1 LLNYCAFE
9 KRNQAAAGATFVAA
23 PGPPAAEALGPDLFF
38 HGVRCLPY
46 LIAMNMNAEFAS
58 LPVVDLRSDTVTRP
72 TPAMLAAMA
81 GAAVGDD
88 VYDEDPTV
96 RRLEEVA
103 AARFGLEAG
112 LFCPS
117 GTMTNQ
123 IAIKAHTE
131 PLSEVICEQTAH
143 VYLWE
148 VGGIAF
154 HSSASVALLAGQR
167 GRVTASQV
175 EAAIRPDNLHYP
187 TTRLVCLENTH
198 NRGGGSCY
206 RWDDMAAI
214 SDVARQHGLARHLDG
229 ARIFNALVATGQRSE
244 DYGQLFDS
252 ISVCLSKGL
261 GAPVGSVL
269 LGSAEFIKKTKRIR
283 KVMGGGMR
291 QAGYIAAAGLYAL
304 ENNIERLADDHRRAA
319 RLAAVLRQQPYVAE
333 VLDPETN
340 LVIFQLHE
348 HLPAATFL
356 AQLEEQGIRA
366 SGFGPQWVRFVT
378 HLDVDDA
385 MLARVEAALAAMG
398 EAVCG

>member
-1 LLNYCAFE
+1 MAVE
-9 KRNQAAAGATFVAA
+9 T
-23 PGPPAAEALGPDLFF
+23 PA
-38 HGVRCLPY
+38 
-46 LIAMNMNAEFAS
+46 
-58 LPVVDLRSDTVTRP
+58 LPVIDLRSDTVTRP
-72 TPAMLAAMA
+72 TPAMLAAMW
-81 GAAVGDD
+81 AAPVGDD
-88 VYDEDPTV
+88 VYEEDPTV
-96 RRLEEVA
+96 RRLEEAA

-154 HSSASVALLAGQR
+154 HSGASVALLPGNR
-167 GRVTASQV
+167 GRLTAAQV
-175 EAAIRPDNLHYP
+175 EGAIRAENVHYP

-206 RWDDMAAI
+206 ALEDLQTI
-214 SDVARQHGLARHLDG
+214 SEVAKKHGLARHLDG

-244 DYGQLFDS
+244 DYGQYFDS

-269 LGSAEFIKKTKRIR
+269 LGSKAFIQKCKRIR
-283 KVMGGGMR
+283 KVMGGGWR
-291 QAGYIAAAGLYAL
+291 QAGYLAAAGLYAL
-304 ENNIERLADDHRRAA
+304 ENHVDRLADDHRRATQ
-319 RLAAVLRQQPYVAE
+319 LATTLRQQPYVAE
-333 VLDPETN
+333 VLNPETN
-340 LVIFQLHE
+340 LVIFRLHDVQ
-348 HLPAATFL
+348 PAAGFL
-356 AQLEEQGIRA
+356 ATLEAQGIRA
-366 SGFGPQWVRFVT
+366 SSFGPQWIRFVT

-385 MLARVEAALAAMG
+385 MVARIEAVLAGMG
-398 EAVCG
+398 E

>member
-1 LLNYCAFE
+1 MTTENS
-9 KRNQAAAGATFVAA
+9 T
-23 PGPPAAEALGPDLFF
+23 PP
-38 HGVRCLPY
+38 V
-46 LIAMNMNAEFAS
+46 I
-58 LPVVDLRSDTVTRP
+58 DLRSDTVTKP
-72 TPAMLAAMA
+72 TPAMLAAMM
-81 GAAVGDD
+81 AAPVGDD
-88 VYDEDPTV
+88 VYEEDPTV
-96 RRLEEVA
+96 RRLEEMA

-154 HSSASVALLAGQR
+154 HSGASVALLPGER
-167 GRVTASQV
+167 GRLTAAQV
-175 EAAIRPDNLHYP
+175 EAAIRPENVHYP

-206 RWDDMAAI
+206 ALDDLRAI
-214 SDVARQHGLARHLDG
+214 SEVAQRHGIARHLDG

-261 GAPVGSVL
+261 GTPVGSVL
-269 LGSAEFIKKTKRIR
+269 LGSAAFIKKCKRIR
-283 KVMGGGMR
+283 KVMGGGWR
-291 QAGYIAAAGLYAL
+291 QAGFLAAAGIYAL
-304 ENNIERLADDHRRAA
+304 ENNVARLADDHRRAA
-319 RLAAVLRQQPYVAE
+319 RLAEALRAQPYVAE
-333 VLDPETN
+333 VLNPETN
-340 LVIFQLHE
+340 LVIFRLDDTQ
-348 HLPAATFL
+348 PAAEFL
-356 AQLEEQGIRA
+356 AALERHGIRA
-366 SGFGPQWVRFVT
+366 SSFGPQWIRFVT

-385 MLARVEAALAAMG
+385 GLARVEAALAGLA
-398 EAVCG
+398 A

>member
-1 LLNYCAFE
+1 M
-9 KRNQAAAGATFVAA
+9 
-23 PGPPAAEALGPDLFF
+23 AAET
-38 HGVRCLPY
+38 
-46 LIAMNMNAEFAS
+46 AS
-58 LPVVDLRSDTVTRP
+58 LPFVDLRSDTVTRP

-81 GAAVGDD
+81 AATVGDD
-88 VYDEDPTV
+88 VYEEDPTV
-96 RRLEEVA
+96 RRLEEMA

-154 HSSASVALLAGQR
+154 HSSASVALLAGNR
-167 GRVTASQV
+167 GRLTAEQV
-175 EAAIRPDNLHYP
+175 EAAIRPQNIHYP

-206 RWDDMAAI
+206 NWDDMAAI
-214 SDVARQHGLARHLDG
+214 SDVAKRHGLARHLDG
-229 ARIFNALVATGQRSE
+229 ARVFNALVATGQRSE

-269 LGSAEFIKKTKRIR
+269 LGSAAFIQKTKRIR

-291 QAGYIAAAGLYAL
+291 QAGYLAAAGIYAL
-304 ENNIERLADDHRRAA
+304 ENNVERLADDHRRAS
-319 RLAAVLRQQPYVAE
+319 RLAEVLRQQPYVSD
-333 VLDPETN
+333 VLNPETN
-340 LVIFQLHE
+340 LVIFRLHDSQ
-348 HLPAATFL
+348 PAAEFL
-356 AQLEEQGIRA
+356 EMLEQQGIKA
-366 SGFGPQWVRFVT
+366 SSFGPQWIRFVT

-385 MLARVEAALAAMG
+385 MVARIETALEMQA
-398 EAVCG
+398 

>member
-1 LLNYCAFE
+1 MST
-9 KRNQAAAGATFVAA
+9 AT
-23 PGPPAAEALGPDLFF
+23 PA
-38 HGVRCLPY
+38 
-46 LIAMNMNAEFAS
+46 
-58 LPVVDLRSDTVTRP
+58 LPVIDLRSDTVTRP
-72 TPAMLAAMA
+72 TPAMLAAMF
-81 GAAVGDD
+81 AAPVGDD
-88 VYDEDPTV
+88 VYEEDPTV
-96 RRLEEVA
+96 RRLEAAA

-154 HSSASVALLAGQR
+154 HSGASVALLAGDR
-167 GRVTASQV
+167 GRVTAAQV
-175 EAAIRPDNLHYP
+175 EAAIRPENVHYP

-206 RWDDMAAI
+206 RLDELAAI
-214 SDVARQHGLARHLDG
+214 SEVAKRHGLARHLDG

-244 DYGQLFDS
+244 DYGPLFDS

-269 LGSAEFIKKTKRIR
+269 LGSAAFIQKCKRIR
-283 KVMGGGMR
+283 KVMGGGWR
-291 QAGYIAAAGLYAL
+291 QAGYLAAAGLFAL
-304 ENNIERLADDHRRAA
+304 EHHVARLADDHRRAA
-319 RLAAVLRQQPYVAE
+319 RLAEVLRQQPYVAE
-333 VLDPETN
+333 VLRPETN
-340 LVIFQLHE
+340 LVIFRLHE
-348 HLPAATFL
+348 RQPAAAFL
-356 AQLEEQGIRA
+356 AALERLGIRA
-366 SGFGPQWVRFVT
+366 SSFGPQWIRFVT

-385 MLARVEAALAAMG
+385 MLARIEAALLTG
-398 EAVCG
+398 G